1 MILARFPKNPLRN
14 SFLSAV
20 VLVFKSWLQVPIA
33 ASVLLFGT
41 FPAFARSQP
50 LNPRSVHGA
59 VVDETNRLPQA
70 GITVSLERKDTHAV
84 VEKIVTDGQGRFAF
98 TKVPVG
104 EYSVIY
110 GPDGKQSDTFAIR
123 GESEAV
129 DLGALETTKPALKLD
144 KFEVKGTQQE
154 FYNSIDRKIYS
165 VGQEIQSATGSAS
178 DLLQNIPSVQV
189 DIDGN
194 VSLRGSDNVTLL
206 IDGLTSTLMGKNR
219 ADALLQFPANQI
231 DKIEVITNP
240 SAKYKPDGTAGIIN
254 IVLKKKHSGGSSTTV
269 TGTIGL
275 DNRYNSGISTNYA
288 TGKYNVFASYSVRQD
303 DRSRQAGDVRTIT
316 DPVSGIATTLNK
328 LTVEHSRPFTQVARA
343 TVDYHPD
350 EHDKIGATASY
361 NHRTFNR
368 SATDHNV
375 VTDATGSLISDYD
388 RTRYDPEFEDSRE
401 FAGTYEHT
409 FAHADHTLNLQFK
422 SSTTNEQEDNHY
434 SNIYQS
440 PALPTTY
447 DNTRIRPADRD
458 TEAVIE
464 YVLPIDDYSRLEAG
478 YTRSEERLNTD
489 FAVSSLDPAT
499 GVFINDSTKSNRFDF
514 KQTIHAFYL
523 TYART
528 MGRFGFLAGLRPE
541 QANTKSLLVN
551 TGETI
556 PYDYFRVY
564 PSLHLSHKTSEYQE
578 LQLNYSHRVRRP
590 ESDDL
595 NPFPEYS
602 DPFTLRAGNP
612 RLRPEDIHSIEA
624 GYQYRDNQN
633 TFVAT
638 IYQRYLTNGFTN
650 VTRDIGN
657 SVLLTTHEN
666 LATSRFTGLELSA
679 TTDLGKKVSLNFSS
693 NTYFNSIDASNL
705 GFTGAKSDVSWSAKL
720 GATIH
725 LPKETLLQF
734 NTNYTSTR
742 LTPQGS
748 RRPTYIA
755 NLGLRRDFLQKKL
768 ALVVTISD
776 LFNSLKDSTVI
787 DTPLLKEV
795 FTRRRS
801 SRIVYVGFSYS
812 FGQQSKRKDDALKFD
827 ESI

>member
-1 MILARFPKNPLRN
+1 MKLFNFTEYARHN
-14 SFLSAV
+14 SFLRGV
-20 VLVFKSWLQVPIA
+20 VLLSKSSRKVSIA
-33 ASVLLFGT
+33 TAVLLFGML
-41 FPAFARSQP
+41 PAFARSQP
-50 LNPRSVHGA
+50 LNPQSVHGT
-59 VVDETNRLPQA
+59 VVGNTNHLPEA
-70 GITVSLERKDTHAV
+70 GMTVSLERKNTHAV
-84 VEKIVTDGQGRFAF
+84 LEKTVTDEQGRFEF
-98 TKVPVG
+98 TQVPAG
-104 EYSVIY
+104 EYSVVY
-110 GPDGKQSDTFAIR
+110 GSDVRQSAPFAVR
-123 GESEAV
+123 AGNEAV
-129 DLGALETTKPALKLD
+129 DLGAIKASKPTLTLD
-144 KFEVKGTQQE
+144 KFEVTGTQRE

-165 VGQEIQSATGSAS
+165 VGDEIQSTSGSAS

-194 VSLRGSDNVTLL
+194 VSLRGSDNVTIL
-206 IDGLTSTLMGKNR
+206 IDGRTSTLMGKNR

-254 IVLKKKHSGGSSTTV
+254 IVLKKKRPGGSSTTV
-269 TGTIGL
+269 TGNIGP
-275 DNRYNSGISTNYA
+275 DNRYNSGISTNYG
-288 TGKYNVFASYSVRQD
+288 TGKYNVFASYGVRQD
-303 DRSRQAGDVRTIT
+303 DRSRQAGDIRTIT
-316 DPVSGIATTLNK
+316 DPVSGAATTLDK
-328 LTVEHSRPFTQVARA
+328 KTVEHSRPLTQTARA
-343 TVDYHPD
+343 TADYHPD
-350 EHDKIGATASY
+350 KHNKIGATASY
-361 NHRTFNR
+361 NRRTFNR
-368 SATDHNV
+368 SSTDHNI
-375 VTDATGSLISDYD
+375 VTDTTGSIISDYD
-388 RTRYDPEFEDSRE
+388 RTRYDPEYEDSRE

-409 FAHADHTLNLQFK
+409 FANADHRLTLQFK
-422 SSTTNEQEDNHY
+422 SSITDEQEDNRY
-434 SNIYQS
+434 SNIYHNA
-440 PALPTTY
+440 PLPTTY
-447 DNTRIRPADRD
+447 DNTRIRPTDHD
-458 TEAVIE
+458 TEAIVE
-464 YVLPIDDYSRLEAG
+464 YVLPIDDHSRLEAG

-489 FAVSSLDPAT
+489 FAVSSLDPGS
-499 GVFINDSTKSNRFDF
+499 GVFINDPTKSNRFDF
-514 KQTIHAFYL
+514 QQTIHALYL

-564 PSLHLSHKTSEYQE
+564 PSLHLSRKTSEHQE

-595 NPFPEYS
+595 NPFPKYS

-612 RLRPEDIHSIEA
+612 RLRPENIHSIEA
-624 GYQYRDNQN
+624 GYQYRDNQK

-638 IYQRYLTNGFTN
+638 IYHRYLYNGFTN

-657 SVLLTTHEN
+657 SVLLTTDEN
-666 LATSRFTGLELSA
+666 LATSRFTGVELSA
-679 TTDLGKKVSLNFSS
+679 NTDVGKHVSLNFSS

-705 GFTGAKSDVSWSAKL
+705 GFTGTKSDISWSAKL
-720 GATIH
+720 GATVR
-725 LPKETLLQF
+725 LPKDTLLQF

-755 NLGLRRDFLQKKL
+755 NLGLRREFMQKRL
-768 ALVVTISD
+768 ALVLTISD
-776 LFNSLKDSTVI
+776 LFNSLKESTVI

-812 FGQQSKRKDDALKFD
+812 FGQQSQKKDDILKFD